1 MTSVL
6 DGIPTSTA
14 SVTNPAS
21 SVPTVSSFSIDF
33 SSVLSDISSVIEKK
47 LSSISDNLKDFLSED
62 TTMNALF
69 YSVLLF
75 SLIPIGIYLTLI
87 FIFLQYS
94 SVNKIILL
102 IIFTILLYR
111 IVIIINKLKKK
122 ITGSKMIHTN
132 SLRKKVRNISEKVT
146 NIIIKIVI
154 PVLSTIVSILFLF
167 YISKY
172 YWQIKHS
179 KEYKELNHHSF
190 FNILND
196 LITPQKK
203 DKNQKF
209 LRLLFQDYSFNGS
222 LNSKLQVLLNEIKT
236 IKSDIETIKTD
247 INAINNN
254 KD

>member
-102 IIFTILLYR
+102 VIFTILLYR
-111 IVIIINKLKKK
+111 IVIILNKVKKK
-122 ITGSKMIHTN
+122 ITGSKMINTN
-132 SLRKKVRNISEKVT
+132 SLKKKVKNISEKVT
-146 NIIIKIVI
+146 NIINKIVI
-154 PVLSTIVSILFLF
+154 PISSTIVSILFLF

-172 YWQIKHS
+172 YWQIKNS
-179 KEYKELNHHSF
+179 KDYENLNHHSF
-190 FNILND
+190 FNLLND

-203 DKNQKF
+203 KKIMMKVIIKNF
-209 LRLLFQDYSFNGS
+209 LDLYFKIIHLME
-222 LNSKLQVLLNEIKT
+222 V
-236 IKSDIETIKTD
+236 
-247 INAINNN
+247 
-254 KD
+254 